1 MTSDSEAVV
10 EQRDQPGG
18 GASAQAAA
26 DAAADDII
34 ELPPELS
41 PFRRAFGRF
50 LAHKLALTG
59 MIILVIMALLA
70 VSEPLVSPF
79 HPEKPHLFKVNKPP
93 DTINWLGTDQVGR
106 DVFSRILQGARIS
119 LSVGIVA
126 VSIYVVIGFIIGS
139 LAGLAGGYVD
149 DALMRFTDFVMTFPT
164 FILIIILAG
173 ITGPNIFNIM
183 VIIGIFGWPGLARLF
198 RGNILVMRE
207 LEYVTASRAL
217 GAGSRHIIMRH
228 ILPNIVGPVTVAVT
242 LGVAGAILAE
252 AGLSFLGFGVTE
264 PAASWGSMINSARGV
279 AFLAGF
285 PWLWIA
291 PGAAISLAVLSINF
305 MGDGLRDAFD
315 VRGRGQSGD

>member
-1 MTSDSEAVV
+1 MSTETQAMGES
-10 EQRDQPGG
+10 GG
-18 GASAQAAA
+18 EPDTRVSQAAA
-26 DAAADDII
+26 DLAAEEII

-41 PFRRAFGRF
+41 PFRRAFRRF
-50 LAHKLALTG
+50 LAHKLALAGFICLT
-59 MIILVIMALLA
+59 VMALLA
-70 VSEPLVSPF
+70 ATQVIVSPF
-79 HPEKPHLFKVNKPP
+79 DPEKPHLFKVNRPP
-93 DTINWLGTDQVGR
+93 DTVNWMGTDQVGR
-106 DVFSRILQGARIS
+106 DVFSRILQGARVS

-139 LAGLAGGYVD
+139 IAGLAGGYID

-207 LEYVTASRAL
+207 LEYVMASSAL
-217 GAGSRHIIMRH
+217 GASQRYIIVRH
-228 ILPNIVGPVTVAVT
+228 ILPNIVGPVTVAIT

-264 PAASWGSMINSARGV
+264 PAASWGSMINSARGI

-291 PGAAISLAVLSINF
+291 PGAAISIAVLSINF

-315 VRGRGQSGD
+315 VRGRSQSGE

>member
-1 MTSDSEAVV
+1 MSTESDAMAESGSEPRAV
-10 EQRDQPGG
+10 
-18 GASAQAAA
+18 SSQAAP
-26 DAAADDII
+26 DLAADVIVD
-34 ELPPELS
+34 LPPELS
-41 PFRRAFGRF
+41 PFRRAFRRF
-50 LAHKLALTG
+50 LSHKLALAG
-59 MIILVIMALLA
+59 FIILLTMALLA
-70 VSEPLVSPF
+70 ATQAVVAPF
-79 HPEKPHLFKVNKPP
+79 DPEKPHLFKVNRPP
-93 DTINWLGTDQVGR
+93 DTVNWLGTDQVGR
-106 DVFSRILQGARIS
+106 DVFSRILQGARVS

-126 VSIYVVIGFIIGS
+126 VSLYVVIGFIIGS
-139 LAGLAGGYVD
+139 IAGLAGGYVD
-149 DALMRFTDFVMTFPT
+149 DVLMRFTDFVMTFPT

-207 LEYVTASRAL
+207 LEYVMASRAL
-217 GAGSRHIIMRH
+217 GATQRHIIVRH
-228 ILPNIVGPVTVAVT
+228 ILPNIVGPVTVAIT

-264 PAASWGSMINSARGV
+264 PAASWGSMINNARGI

-315 VRGRGQSGD
+315 VRGRSQSGK

>member
-1 MTSDSEAVV
+1 MSTESRAM
-10 EQRDQPGG
+10 
-18 GASAQAAA
+18 GASASQTDGDMSQSAA
-26 DAAADDII
+26 DLAADEII
-34 ELPPELS
+34 NLPPELS
-41 PFRRAFGRF
+41 PFRRAIRRF
-50 LAHKLALTG
+50 LSHKLALAG
-59 MIILVIMALLA
+59 FICLIVMALLA
-70 VSEPLVSPF
+70 ATQGIVSPF
-79 HPEKPHLFKVNKPP
+79 DPEKPHLFKVNRPP
-93 DTINWLGTDQVGR
+93 DTVNWLGTDQVGR
-106 DVFSRILQGARIS
+106 DVFSRILQGARVS

-139 LAGLAGGYVD
+139 ISGLAGGYVD

-207 LEYVTASRAL
+207 LEYVMASRAL
-217 GAGSRHIIMRH
+217 GAGQRHIIARH
-228 ILPNIVGPVTVAVT
+228 ILPNIVGPVTVAIT

-264 PAASWGSMINSARGV
+264 PAASWGSMINSARGI

-291 PGAAISLAVLSINF
+291 PGAAISIAVLSINF

-315 VRGRGQSGD
+315 VRGRSQSGE

>member
-1 MTSDSEAVV
+1 MDDDSA
-10 EQRDQPGG
+10 QPG
-18 GASAQAAA
+18 AARSQAAA
-26 DAAADDII
+26 DLAADDDLIH
-34 ELPPELS
+34 LPPELS
-41 PFRRAFGRF
+41 PFRRAIRRF
-50 LAHKLALTG
+50 LSHKLALAG
-59 MIILVIMALLA
+59 FICLIIMALLA
-70 VSEPLVSPF
+70 ASQAIVSPF
-79 HPEKPHLFKVNKPP
+79 DPEKPHLFKVNRPP
-93 DTINWLGTDQVGR
+93 DTVNWMGTDQVGR
-106 DVFSRILQGARIS
+106 DVFSRILQGARVS

-139 LAGLAGGYVD
+139 IAGLAGGYID

-207 LEYVTASRAL
+207 LEYVMASRTL
-217 GAGSRHIIMRH
+217 GAGQRHIISRH
-228 ILPNIVGPVTVAVT
+228 ILPNIVGPVTVAIT

-264 PAASWGSMINSARGV
+264 PAASWGSMINSARGI

-291 PGAAISLAVLSINF
+291 PGAAISIAVLSINF

-315 VRGRGQSGD
+315 VRGRSQSGE

>member
-1 MTSDSEAVV
+1 MERETAAGAVV
-10 EQRDQPGG
+10 SRVDEEV
-18 GASAQAAA
+18 
-26 DAAADDII
+26 I

-41 PFRRAFGRF
+41 PFARAFHRF
-50 LAHKLALTG
+50 LAHKLALAG
-59 MIILVIMALLA
+59 FIILVVMSLLA
-70 VSEPLVSPF
+70 VTQPLVSPF
-79 HPEKPHLFKVNKPP
+79 DPEKPHLFKVNKPP
-93 DTINWLGTDQVGR
+93 DTVNWLGTDQVGR
-106 DVFSRILQGARIS
+106 DVFSRILQGARVS
-119 LSVGIVA
+119 LSVGLVA
-126 VSIYVVIGFIIGS
+126 VSIYVIIGFIIGS
-139 LAGLAGGYVD
+139 IAGIVGGYVD

-217 GAGSRHIIMRH
+217 GANYWHIIVRH
-228 ILPNIVGPVTVAVT
+228 ILPNIVGPVTVAIT

-264 PAASWGSMINSARGV
+264 PAASWGSMINSARGI
-279 AFLAGF
+279 AFLAGM

-291 PGAAISLAVLSINF
+291 PGAAISIAVLSINF

-315 VRGRGQSGD
+315 VRGRGGSGD

>member
-1 MTSDSEAVV
+1 MSTEGEAMA
-10 EQRDQPGG
+10 EANPESSA
-18 GASAQAAA
+18 ASGQAAG
-26 DAAADDII
+26 DLAAD
-34 ELPPELS
+34 EVVNLPPELS
-41 PFRRAFGRF
+41 PFRRAIRRF
-50 LAHKLALTG
+50 LSHKLALTG
-59 MIILVIMALLA
+59 CIVLTIMALLA
-70 VSEPLVSPF
+70 AGQPIVAPF
-79 HPEKPHLFKVNKPP
+79 NPEKPHLFKVNRRP
-93 DTINWLGTDQVGR
+93 DSVNWLGTDQVGR
-106 DVFSRILQGARIS
+106 DVFSRILQGARVS

-126 VSIYVVIGFIIGS
+126 VSLYVVIGFIIGS
-139 LAGLAGGYVD
+139 IAGLAGGYVD

-207 LEYVTASRAL
+207 LEYVMASRAL
-217 GAGSRHIIMRH
+217 GASQRHIIARH
-228 ILPNIVGPVTVAVT
+228 ILPNIVGPVTVAIT

-264 PAASWGSMINSARGV
+264 PAASWGSMINSARGI

-315 VRGRGQSGD
+315 VRGRSQSGK